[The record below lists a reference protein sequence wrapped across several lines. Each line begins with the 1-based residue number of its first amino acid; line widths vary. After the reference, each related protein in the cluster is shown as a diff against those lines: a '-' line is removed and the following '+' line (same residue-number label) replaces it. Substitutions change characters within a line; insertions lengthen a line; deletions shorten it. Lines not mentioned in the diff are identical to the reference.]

1 MSDFLSWLQTQ
12 PPSIGSFLGSLTG
25 AGIGLIAIVLGAL
38 FNAYLNRRRDDRLR
52 KVAAKAAAI
61 GITAELLSVERVL
74 RRNAADI
81 NGTNNAFIGPDVA
94 NNIRNISEIIQ
105 NIQDVDHDT
114 LGLVISAYVL
124 IDEYSHTLVLFGGE
138 IIPNMPR
145 NRVIVKMPAGSAGRV
160 VGVNNDIADQI
171 AVALKNLER
180 YTK

>member
-1 MSDFLSWLQTQ
+1 MSELLGWLQTQ

-25 AGIGLIAIVLGAL
+25 AGIGLMAIVLGAL

-81 NGTNNAFIGPDVA
+81 NGTNRAFVGPDVA
-94 NNIRNISEIIQ
+94 NNIRNISEIIP
-105 NIQDVDHDT
+105 NIEDFDEDT
-114 LGLVISAYVL
+114 LSSVIGAYVL
-124 IDEYSHTLVLFGGE
+124 VDEYSHTLVLFGGE
-138 IIPNMPR
+138 VIPNMPR
-145 NRVIVKMPAGSAGRV
+145 NRVIIKMPAGSAGRV
-160 VGVNNDIADQI
+160 VGANNDIADQI
-171 AVALKNLER
+171 AVALKKLKR